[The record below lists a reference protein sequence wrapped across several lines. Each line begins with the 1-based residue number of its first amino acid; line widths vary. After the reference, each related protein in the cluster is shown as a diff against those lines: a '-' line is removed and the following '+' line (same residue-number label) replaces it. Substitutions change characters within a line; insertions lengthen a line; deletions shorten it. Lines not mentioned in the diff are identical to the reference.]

1 MLDAKTGTPR
11 QPSSLL
17 SLRSIIHSLHIP
29 LDFVLHNSGNDAY
42 ACLLA
47 FQMLVDPK
55 NTQVPPP
62 RINPTGIGL
71 TQTITRGSS
80 LPLLSPS
87 LLAPPMM
94 AMATATMP
102 RSQSASNIQHLGTG
116 EHLALPR
123 SPSRSP
129 SMNRLS
135 MGDPHTSAGPV
146 DEEGRINDVSNSLSR
161 KFVRAT
167 IV

>member
-29 LDFVLHNSGNDAY
+29 LDFVLHNSGNDAF
-42 ACLLA
+42 ACLLV

-62 RINPTGIGL
+62 RINPTGIG
-71 TQTITRGSS
+71 ITRGSS
-80 LPLLSPS
+80 LPLL
-87 LLAPPMM
+87 APPLLTPPI
-94 AMATATMP
+94 MATAIMP

-116 EHLALPR
+116 EYLALPR
-123 SPSRSP
+123 PPSRSP
-129 SMNRLS
+129 SLNRLS
-135 MGDPHTSAGPV
+135 MGDAHASAGAV
-146 DEEGRINDVSNSLSR
+146 DEEGRVYDDVSNSLSR

-167 IV
+167 IG

>member
-1 MLDAKTGTPR
+1 MLDAKTGSPR

-29 LDFVLHNSGNDAY
+29 LDFALHNSGNDAF

-62 RINPTGIGL
+62 RINPTGMG
-71 TQTITRGSS
+71 ITRSITYGS
-80 LPLLSPS
+80 LPLNSPS
-87 LLAPPMM
+87 LLAPPI
-94 AMATATMP
+94 MATATMP

-116 EHLALPR
+116 EYLALPR
-123 SPSRSP
+123 ASSTSPSL
-129 SMNRLS
+129 NRLS
-135 MGDPHTSAGPV
+135 VGDVHTSAGAA
-146 DEEGRINDVSNSLSR
+146 DEEGRINDVSDSLSR
-161 KFVRAT
+161 KFVHAT
-167 IV
+167 VV